1 MKKEIIKEFEKWSET
16 QKSYTKHDVFLAGY
30 ELTQQQISELKEQ
43 CEQIT
48 DDFSIKFA
56 EWLGSNYV
64 KLHSVWVG
72 IYQSQTNKE
81 NWKKTTELQQYFK
94 ENVYNK

>member
-43 CEQIT
+43 RDEMLAMIE
-48 DDFSIKFA
+48 DLISINV
-56 EWLGSNYV
+56 NYFHETEIKEKIEEAKQLIKKV
-64 KLHSVWVG
+64 K
-72 IYQSQTNKE
+72 NE
-81 NWKKTTELQQYFK
+81 
-94 ENVYNK
+94 